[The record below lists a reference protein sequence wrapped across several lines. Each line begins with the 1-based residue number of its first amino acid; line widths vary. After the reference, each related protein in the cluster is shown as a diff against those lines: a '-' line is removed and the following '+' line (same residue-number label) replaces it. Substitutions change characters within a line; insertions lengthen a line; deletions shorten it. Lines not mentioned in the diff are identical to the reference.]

1 MITSYRE
8 YLLSKEWKAIAME
21 CKRLAGNKCNRCD
34 STENLHAHHK
44 TYDNIYNEKQE
55 DLECLC
61 TRCHNKEHGRPTKM
75 RGGFNLIYHNPYEEI
90 MELVVNSNKEMK
102 LFNWVTNQFS
112 KNRVETYVT
121 FSVCKEDG
129 IEISKRQFS
138 EMVKILVR
146 EKYLMRIRRGIYRL
160 NPFIYLPTMSD
171 ATSLQREWKE
181 LLEAQKQIK
190 EK

>member
-1 MITSYRE
+1 MELVTKYDIVTHTILNESTGE
-8 YLLSKEWKAIAME
+8 LESKDFIETFK
-21 CKRLAGNKCNRCD
+21 KK
-34 STENLHAHHK
+34 
-44 TYDNIYNEKQE
+44 
-55 DLECLC
+55 
-61 TRCHNKEHGRPTKM
+61 KM

-160 NPFIYLPTMSD
+160 NPFIYLPTMAD
-171 ATSLQREWKE
+171 AESLQREWKE

-190 EK
+190 EANNGK